1 MLQKLK
7 RLWHMSQ
14 VNVDIT
20 ELNSKEM
27 TGMSITDK
35 LRIIMCTQENFTNTF
50 TWLIDLHVAKQTKG
64 KAISFKFNV

>member
-1 MLQKLK
+1 
-7 RLWHMSQ
+7 MSQ

-27 TGMSITDK
+27 TGMSITEK